1 MVNKNISNFHS
12 ELRLVE
18 EFISFLENTKAGKFE
33 IIPEVEAGFGRPDL
47 ILYTPP
53 KTRTIRDID
62 ALAKLNPRLSPLLSQ
77 TASKTITSLDTLA
90 KAAGI
95 TNSSARQIAK
105 ELVEIS
111 RLKYSTN
118 MQVFELDPIK
128 VPPFSPLVS
137 IEAKLNDWKRAL
149 VQAYR
154 YLQFSNESWVLIDHA
169 HCLNASKH
177 INLFSSYGIGLASFS
192 RDGKLYIH
200 IKAKTIDWP
209 NTPVAWRAQ
218 SLLARTFKFS

>member
-1 MVNKNISNFHS
+1 MAKKNTSHFYS
-12 ELRLVE
+12 EMRLVE
-18 EFISFLENTKAGKFE
+18 GFVSFLDNTRAGKFE
-33 IIPEVEAGFGRPDL
+33 IIPEMEAGFGRPDL

-53 KTRTIRDID
+53 KFRTIRDID
-62 ALAKLNPRLSPLLSQ
+62 ALAKLNPRLSPLLSH
-77 TASKTITSLDTLA
+77 TSSKTITSLETLA
-90 KAAGI
+90 KAAGV
-95 TNSSARQIAK
+95 THSSARQIAK
-105 ELVEIS
+105 ELTEIS
-111 RLKYSTN
+111 RLNYSKD

-192 RDGKLYIH
+192 TNGQLYIH
-200 IKAKTIDWP
+200 NRARTIDWP

-218 SLLARTFKFS
+218 ALLARSFRFS